1 MRFLRVLLLLI
12 ALLVPALLAVT
23 PAEAQP
29 ATSSVATS
37 SDVPSSDVRSAA
49 GDTDG
54 DGLDDTSD
62 GCPTVASANP
72 TGCPTVTRSARL
84 RFLSADG
91 VLQARILSPAT
102 ACSARSKV
110 KLWRVTTGSDLR
122 VQVETSAYSGVRRFR
137 AARGATYY
145 VTVSSSYAPGIAECA
160 EATSS
165 KVLVP
170 RDG

>member
-1 MRFLRVLLLLI
+1 MMRSQRLLSQLTV
-12 ALLVPALLAVT
+12 LLVPVALGVG
-23 PAEAQP
+23 PAQARP
-29 ATSSVATS
+29 STS

-49 GDTDG
+49 SDADG
-54 DGLDDTSD
+54 DGLDDTLD
-62 GCPTVASANP
+62 GCPTVAGANP
-72 TGCPTVTRSARL
+72 TGCPTATRSARL
-84 RFLSADG
+84 RFLSGDA
-91 VLQARILSPAT
+91 VLQARILSPVT

-110 KLWRVTTGSDLR
+110 KLWRVKAGGDVR
-122 VQVETSAYSGVRRFR
+122 VQVETSTFSGVRRFK

-170 RDG
+170 RLG